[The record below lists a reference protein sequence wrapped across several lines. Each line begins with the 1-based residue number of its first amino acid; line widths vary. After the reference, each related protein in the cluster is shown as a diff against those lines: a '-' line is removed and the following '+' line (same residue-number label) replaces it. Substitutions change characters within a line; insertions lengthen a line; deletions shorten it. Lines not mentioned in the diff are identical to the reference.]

1 MTRRSKAIKKDGD
14 GIGYV
19 AEMSQA
25 LAARYGIKQGDFTKR
40 GVDTAISSSR
50 PTSRMS
56 SVAASS
62 GFCRYRESR
71 YDELTGND
79 RVIGKSS
86 ILKAAV
92 QIRRIGSICELK
104 RIRS

>member
-1 MTRRSKAIKKDGD
+1 
-14 GIGYV
+14 
-19 AEMSQA
+19 
-25 LAARYGIKQGDFTKR
+25 
-40 GVDTAISSSR
+40 
-50 PTSRMS
+50 MS
-56 SVAASS
+56 SVAALS

-71 YDELTGND
+71 YNELTGND